1 MLRRLRLQPSELPLE
16 GDDAARFLPWLIAVM
31 VFLAS
36 LALAASLAIGGTAE
50 RWDKSLAGSA
60 TVQIPAGPEA
70 DAQMDKALQLL
81 RQVPGIVLAQGMS
94 RDAAAALVAPWLGD
108 AASLPDLPVPRIIQV
123 TYDPQQLD
131 AADLRQQLSSAAPGA
146 SFDDHQRWVA
156 GLRALARSA
165 VLVAVGIFLLVAL
178 VATVAVIFTTRTG
191 LAVHQDVIEVLH
203 LIGAQDRYIANGFA
217 YHAWWTGLRGG
228 LFGAIFAA
236 ASLLL
241 LTIGATRLAPG
252 LLPGISLTPLDW
264 LLLCALPPAA
274 GLLAALTARLTVMRA
289 LSRLP

>member
-1 MLRRLRLQPSELPLE
+1 MWRPLRLQPSELPLE
-16 GDDAARFLPWLIAVM
+16 GDVAARFLPWLIAVM

-36 LALAASLAIGGTAE
+36 LAPAASLGIQGAAE
-50 RWDKSLAGSA
+50 RWDKALAGAA
-60 TVQIPAGPEA
+60 TVQIPAGR
-70 DAQMDKALQLL
+70 DTDKQVETALQLL
-81 RQVPGIVLAQGMS
+81 RGLPGIIQAQGLT
-94 RDAAAALVAPWLGD
+94 RDAAAALVAPWLGE
-108 AASLPDLPVPRIIQV
+108 AASLPDLPVPRVIEI

-131 AADLRQQLSSAAPGA
+131 EAALRQQLSRAVPGA

-156 GLRALARSA
+156 GLRAIAHAA
-165 VLVAVGIFLLVAL
+165 VLVGLGIFALVAL
-178 VATVAVIFTTRTG
+178 VAMVAVIFTTRTG
-191 LAVHQDVIEVLH
+191 LAVHHEVIEVLH

-252 LLPGISLTPLDW
+252 FLPGMTLSMIDW
-264 LLLCALPPAA
+264 LLLGLLPPLA
-274 GLLAALTARLTVMRA
+274 GLLAALTARLTVLRA
-289 LSRLP
+289 LARMT

>member
-1 MLRRLRLQPSELPLE
+1 MWRRLRLQPSELPLE
-16 GDDAARFLPWLIAVM
+16 GDESARFLPWLIAVM

-36 LALAASLAIGGTAE
+36 LALAASLGIEGTAQ
-50 RWDKSLAGSA
+50 RWDKALAGGA

-70 DAQMDKALQLL
+70 DRQVESALQLL
-81 RQVPGIVLAQGMS
+81 RKLPGIIQAQGLT
-94 RDAAAALVAPWLGD
+94 RDAAAALVAPWLGE
-108 AASLPDLPVPRIIQV
+108 AARLPDLPVPRIIEV

-131 AADLRQQLSSAAPGA
+131 SAALRQQLTAAVPGA

-156 GLRALARSA
+156 GLRAISHAA
-165 VLVAVGIFLLVAL
+165 VLVGLGIFALVAL

-228 LFGAIFAA
+228 LFGAVLAA

-252 LLPGISLTPLDW
+252 LLPAVTFTLVDW
-264 LLLCALPPAA
+264 LLLAALPPAA
-274 GLLAALTARLTVMRA
+274 GLLAAATARLTVMRA

>member
-1 MLRRLRLQPSELPLE
+1 MWRPLRLQPSELPLE
-16 GDDAARFLPWLIAVM
+16 GDVAARFLPWLIAVM

-36 LALAASLAIGGTAE
+36 LALAASLGIQGAAE
-50 RWDKSLAGSA
+50 RWDKALAGAA
-60 TVQIPAGPEA
+60 TVQIPAGR
-70 DAQMDKALQLL
+70 DTDKQVETALQLL
-81 RQVPGIVLAQGMS
+81 RGLPGIIQAQGLT
-94 RDAAAALVAPWLGD
+94 RDAAAALVAPWLGE
-108 AASLPDLPVPRIIQV
+108 AASLPDLPVPRVIEI

-131 AADLRQQLSSAAPGA
+131 EAALRQQLSRAVPGA

-156 GLRALARSA
+156 GVRAIAHAA
-165 VLVAVGIFLLVAL
+165 VLVGLGIFALVAL
-178 VATVAVIFTTRTG
+178 VAMVAVIFTTRTG
-191 LAVHQDVIEVLH
+191 LAVHHEVIEVLH

-252 LLPGISLTPLDW
+252 LLPAVNLGLADW
-264 LLLCALPPAA
+264 LLLAALPPAA
-274 GLLAALTARLTVMRA
+274 GLLAAATARLTVMRA
-289 LSRLP
+289 LARLP